1 MPELALVCSGM
12 VRNEAFATKLPADL
26 KRALDAVCR
35 RYGLRKNFVVEQALR
50 EKLED
55 LIDAFELEE
64 ARKTAVAF
72 RPWADVE
79 KELRRRG
86 KL

>member
-1 MPELALVCSGM
+1 MSSKV
-12 VRNEAFATKLPADL
+12 FATKLPPEVI
-26 KRALDAVCR
+26 RALGRICE

-55 LIDAFELEE
+55 LVDAQELEE
-64 ARKTAVAF
+64 ARKTTVSF
-72 RPWADVE
+72 KPWEEVE
-79 KELRRRG
+79 RELRRRG